1 MDILASRE
9 KLERVKS
16 FHQGGTLVCKMP
28 GARFVEKLKS
38 RQVVNKIQTNL
49 VNPSFHTFM
58 TSISESRSLLNKIIF
73 IQILGISGAITSFPQ
88 ESHNFDENNFFWP
101 ERVDAPTSM
110 SCLQY
115 VVPRTP
121 ATVQSCPFCPFIFS
135 FYSHNSERESE
146 VSIPVHPC
154 HSALSFLS
162 LLIN

>member
-1 MDILASRE
+1 M
-9 KLERVKS
+9 
-16 FHQGGTLVCKMP
+16 M
-28 GARFVEKLKS
+28 
-38 RQVVNKIQTNL
+38 QTNL

-73 IQILGISGAITSFPQ
+73 IQILGISGATTSFPQ

-121 ATVQSCPFCPFIFS
+121 ATVQSCLFIFS
-135 FYSHNSERESE
+135 FYSHNSGSGIRGFHTRSPLPFSLVLTNQLKDLHRGKGAWVEWRHEGDVDVE
-146 VSIPVHPC
+146 VIL
-154 HSALSFLS
+154 A
-162 LLIN
+162 